1 MLARV
6 LVLVVL
12 LLGTTA
18 HAQITAFKTKSLE
31 EVTTWFQMH
40 SKIVVM
46 MGSEPVFSGFTDL
59 LVTALL
65 QKRTV
70 ARIITG
76 DAGVER
82 FRRVV
87 QAGGQVRSRAG
98 AFGGRNG
105 FSGSLLI
112 LENRYALTKRG
123 DEWILID
130 SAEAAGQVSR
140 QFNLLWDYSAPIPL
154 R

>member
-6 LVLVVL
+6 LVLVL
-12 LLGTTA
+12 LLGATA
-18 HAQITAFKTKSLE
+18 HAQITAYKTKSLE
-31 EVTTWFQMH
+31 EVTTWYQMH
-40 SKIVVM
+40 SKTVVM
-46 MGSEPVFSGFTDL
+46 MGSEAPFPQFTDL

-76 DAGVER
+76 DAGLER
-82 FRRVV
+82 FRRVA
-87 QAGGQVRSRAG
+87 QAGGQVRSRTG

-105 FSGSLLI
+105 FSGTLII
-112 LENRYALTKRG
+112 LENRYALTKRNE
-123 DEWILID
+123 EWILID
-130 SAEAAGQVSR
+130 SAQAAGQVNQ
-140 QFNLLWDYSAPIPL
+140 QFNLLWDYSTPIPL